1 MLQTRFFRIGAGIAL
16 VLLVVYLGTLVDF
29 IFTPIASLISL
40 TIVPLLITA
49 FLYYP
54 LRPLVN
60 YLEKKKLKRSY
71 SILLMYLIVIIVLAI
86 FSIIGWP
93 TLRDQ
98 VTSFIENAPKFT
110 QSIITQIQLLQQN
123 PMIQQYIP
131 AGNNQDMI
139 TKLTEYL
146 NTIVDWLSVHISSMF
161 SFISNFVLVVATVPI
176 MLYYLLKD
184 DSRLSPQ
191 LLKLFPAG
199 HKEDGK
205 AMLDEMDDSLSSFI
219 AGRVL
224 VNLAL
229 CVLLY
234 IGFLI
239 IDLPYSLLLVFLAF
253 FLNFIPYIGAIL
265 SAVPVAIVGLIESPA
280 MGIWAIVIVIIA
292 QMVQN
297 NLLEPIIFGKQLD
310 IHPFTIVVLL
320 LVGGDMGG
328 ILGMLLVIPLY
339 MVVKI
344 AIVHIYG
351 MYLKDKMTHN
361 FEDTTTKPNNNNDSI
376 FKL

>member
-1 MLQTRFFRIGAGIAL
+1 MLQNRFFRLGAGVAL
-16 VLLVVYLGTLVDF
+16 ILLIIYLGTLVDF
-29 IFTPIASLISL
+29 IFVPIRSLISL

-60 YLEKKKLKRSY
+60 YLEKKKLRRSW
-71 SILLMYLIVIIVLAI
+71 SILLLYLLVVVILVV

-98 VTSFIENAPKFT
+98 VKSFITSAPDFT
-110 QSIITQIQLLQQN
+110 RSIIAQVQMLEKQPFVQQF
-123 PMIQQYIP
+123 MP
-131 AGNNQDMI
+131 AGSSANSSEMLQ
-139 TKLTEYL
+139 KLTEYL
-146 NTIVDWLSVHISSMF
+146 NTVFDWLSVHISGMF
-161 SFISNFVLVVATVPI
+161 SFVSNFVLVVATVPI

-184 DSRLSPQ
+184 DRKLSTRLQ
-191 LLKLFPAG
+191 QLFPG
-199 HKEDGK
+199 KYREDGK
-205 AMLDEMDDSLSSFI
+205 TMLSEIDDALSSFI

-224 VNLAL
+224 VNFAL

-265 SAVPVAIVGLIESPA
+265 SAVPVAIVGLIESPM
-280 MGIWAIVIVIIA
+280 MGVWSIVIVIVA
-292 QMVQN
+292 QLIQN
-297 NLLEPIIFGKQLD
+297 NLLEPIIFGNQLD
-310 IHPFTIVVLL
+310 IHPFTIIVLL

-328 ILGMLLVIPLY
+328 ILGMLLVIPIYMAAKISVVHLY
-339 MVVKI
+339 R
-344 AIVHIYG
+344 
-351 MYLKDKMTHN
+351 MYLKQKVSS
-361 FEDTTTKPNNNNDSI
+361 E
-376 FKL
+376 LE